1 MEDISRSR
9 SRENERGQVVV
20 LLAVSLTIMLLFL
33 ALAIDVGFAYV
44 TKAKLSKAVDAAC
57 LTAMKNLAQGQ
68 TTAKNL
74 AINSFNGNYRQ
85 SALDSNPPLVNVSFA
100 TDAYGQ
106 TLVNVSATATIRTF
120 FMRIMPDRQ
129 TFSVSDSA
137 QATRGKL
144 VMSLVLDRSGSMK
157 DNGGST
163 ALPPAV
169 TTFINYFDNNN
180 DEVAMISFA
189 SNATVDVPIG
199 YNFITPITN
208 AVNAMKSKFS
218 GGTFGPGGLTDA
230 KAQND
235 SVAVQPGQNVVKVVV
250 YFTDGYV
257 NTIQDTFTCTSTWG
271 KTLYNYGGFDADNCG
286 YGSRPCVDFFDPS
299 TGTDLANKDYS
310 SGVDKNGNPGHQP
323 TPDCTGVT
331 KFTSQQSG
339 TLTTFSRTAVTSDAK
354 YRALQTATAM
364 RTENPGMLVYSI
376 GLGSSVDQAFLRQ
389 IANDPASSTYNP
401 NQPAGEAVF
410 ASNCPSSQCNAE
422 LQQVF
427 QIIAAKILLRL
438 TQ

>member
-1 MEDISRSR
+1 VKLFSRNR
-9 SRENERGQVVV
+9 SRENERGQVVILV
-20 LLAVSLTIMLLFL
+20 AVSMTLMLLFL

-44 TKAKLSKAVDAAC
+44 TKARLSKAVDAAC
-57 LTAMKNLAQGQ
+57 LTAMRNLAQGQ

-74 AINSFNGNYRQ
+74 AINSFNGNYNV
-85 SALDSNPPLVNVSFA
+85 SGLDNNPPTVTVSFS

-106 TLVNVSATATIRTF
+106 TLVNVRATATIRTF
-120 FMRIMPDRQ
+120 FMRMLPNRQ
-129 TFSVSDSA
+129 TLSVSDSA

-144 VMSLVLDRSGSMK
+144 VMSLVLDRSGSMTG
-157 DNGGST
+157 NGGST

-189 SNATVDVPIG
+189 SNATIDVPIG
-199 YNFITPITN
+199 YTFITPITN

-235 SVAVQPGQNVVKVVV
+235 SVTVLPGQNVVKVMV
-250 YFTDGYV
+250 YFTDGYA
-257 NTIQDTFTCTSTWG
+257 NTIQDYLSCSGTP
-271 KTLYNYGGFDADNCG
+271 TLYNFGGYDSGSSVDAFN
-286 YGSRPCVDFFDPS
+286 
-299 TGTDLANKDYS
+299 LS
-310 SGVDKNGNPGHQP
+310 SGTSLATYNGVSSWTPTTTCLKNVN
-323 TPDCTGVT
+323 
-331 KFTSQQSG
+331 KFTSAINGQLKSLN
-339 TLTTFSRTAVTSDAK
+339 LTNVTADAK

-364 RTENPGMLVYSI
+364 RTENPGMFIYSI
-376 GLGSSVDQAFLRQ
+376 GLGTSVDQAFLQQ

-401 NQPAGEAVF
+401 NQPVGQAVF
-410 ASNCPSSQCNAE
+410 ASNCPSSQCSAQ

-427 QIIAAKILLRL
+427 QTIAAKILLRL

>member
-1 MEDISRSR
+1 MKFFGRGR
-9 SRENERGQVVV
+9 SRENEGGQIVV
-20 LLAVSLTIMLLFL
+20 LVAVSLTIMLLFL

-68 TTAKNL
+68 ATARGL
-74 AINSFNGNYRQ
+74 AINSFNGNYNQ
-85 SALDSNPPLVNVSFA
+85 SALDSNPPSINITFA
-100 TDAYGQ
+100 SDAYGQ
-106 TLVNVSATATIRTF
+106 MLVNVNATATIRTF
-120 FMRIMPDRQ
+120 FMRILPGRQ

-144 VMSLVLDRSGSMK
+144 VMSLVLDRSGSMTG
-157 DNGGST
+157 NGGST

-169 TTFINYFDNNN
+169 ITFINYFDNTN

-208 AVNAMKSKFS
+208 AVNAMRTKFA
-218 GGTFGPGGLTDA
+218 GATFGPGGLTYA

-235 SVAVQPGQNVVKVVV
+235 SVPVLPGQNVVKVVV
-250 YFTDGYV
+250 YFTDGYA
-257 NTIQDTFTCTSTWG
+257 NTIQGYLSCSG
-271 KTLYNYGGFDADNCG
+271 VATLYNFGGYDS
-286 YGSRPCVDFFDPS
+286 GSSVEILNPSSGASIATYDGVSRWNPS
-299 TGTDLANKDYS
+299 TSCLRSVN
-310 SGVDKNGNPGHQP
+310 
-323 TPDCTGVT
+323 
-331 KFTSQQSG
+331 KFTSAIDGQLKS
-339 TLTTFSRTAVTSDAK
+339 LNRTNVTADAK
-354 YRALQTATAM
+354 YQALQTTTAM
-364 RTENPGMLVYSI
+364 RTETPGMLVFSI
-376 GLGSSVDQAFLRQ
+376 GLGSNVDQAFLRQ

-401 NQPAGEAVF
+401 NQPVGQAVF

>member
-1 MEDISRSR
+1 MKSFTRGR
-9 SRENERGQVVV
+9 NRESERGQIAI
-20 LLAVSLTIMLLFL
+20 LLAASLTLVLLFL
-33 ALAIDVGFAYV
+33 ALAVDVGFAYV

-57 LTAMKNLAQGQ
+57 LTAMRNLAQGQ
-68 TTAKNL
+68 TTARNL
-74 AINSFNGNYRQ
+74 AINSFNGNYNA
-85 SALDSNPPLVNVSFA
+85 SALDSNPPSIDVSFS

-120 FMRIMPDRQ
+120 FMRILSQRQ

-144 VMSLVLDRSGSMK
+144 VMSLVLDRSGSMTS
-157 DNGGST
+157 DGGST

-180 DEVAMISFA
+180 DEVAMVSFA
-189 SNATVDVPIG
+189 SNATIDVPIG

-235 SVAVQPGQNVVKVVV
+235 SISIPPGQNAVKVVV

-257 NTIQDTFTCTSTWG
+257 NTIQDYLSCNG
-271 KTLYNYGGFDADNCG
+271 IPTLYNFGGHDT
-286 YGSRPCVDFFDPS
+286 GSSVDVFDPVS
-299 TGTDLANKDYS
+299 GNSIASYDGS
-310 SGVDKNGNPGHQP
+310 SKWTPTTTCLKN
-323 TPDCTGVT
+323 VS
-331 KFTSQQSG
+331 KFTSAIDGQ
-339 TLTTFSRTAVTSDAK
+339 LKALNRTNVTADAK

-364 RTENPGMLVYSI
+364 RAENPGMLVYSI
-376 GLGSSVDQAFLRQ
+376 GLGSSVDQAFLQQ
-389 IANDPASSTYNP
+389 IANDPASSTYNSS
-401 NQPAGEAVF
+401 QPTGEAVF
-410 ASNCPSSQCNAE
+410 ASNCPSSQCSAE

-427 QIIAAKILLRL
+427 QTIAAKILLRL

>member
-1 MEDISRSR
+1 MTFCSHGR
-9 SRENERGQVVV
+9 SRENERGQIAI
-20 LLAVSLTIMLLFL
+20 LLAVSLTLMLLFL

-57 LTAMKNLAQGQ
+57 LTAMRNLAQGQ
-68 TTAKNL
+68 ATAKNL
-74 AINSFNGNYRQ
+74 AINSFNGNYNV
-85 SALDSNPPLVNVSFA
+85 SGLDSNPPSINVTFS
-100 TDAYGQ
+100 TDGYGN

-120 FMRIMPDRQ
+120 FMRILPNRQ

-144 VMSLVLDRSGSMK
+144 VMSLVLDRSGSMTS
-157 DNGGST
+157 DGGST

-180 DEVAMISFA
+180 DEVAMVSFA
-189 SNATVDVPIG
+189 SNATVDVAIG
-199 YNFITPITN
+199 YHFITPITN
-208 AVNAMKSKFS
+208 AVNAMRSKFS

-235 SVAVQPGQNVVKVVV
+235 SVLVQPGQNVVKVVV

-257 NTIQDTFTCTSTWG
+257 NTIQDHLSCNG
-271 KTLYNYGGFDADNCG
+271 IPTLYNYGGHDTG
-286 YGSRPCVDFFDPS
+286 TSVDVFDPTSGNSVASYDGVSKWTPS
-299 TGTDLANKDYS
+299 TTCL
-310 SGVDKNGNPGHQP
+310 KN
-323 TPDCTGVT
+323 VT
-331 KFTSQQSG
+331 KFTSAIDGQLKS
-339 TLTTFSRTAVTSDAK
+339 LNRANVTADAK

-364 RTENPGMLVYSI
+364 RAENPGMLVYSI
-376 GLGSSVDQAFLRQ
+376 GLGSSIDQAFLQQ

-401 NQPAGEAVF
+401 NQPVGEAVF
-410 ASNCPSSQCNAE
+410 ASNCPSSQCSAQ

-427 QIIAAKILLRL
+427 QTIAAKILLRL

>member
-1 MEDISRSR
+1 MKLFSRSR
-9 SRENERGQVVV
+9 RREAQRGQVVV
-20 LLAVSLTIMLLFL
+20 LVAVSLTLMLLFM

-57 LTAMKNLAQGQ
+57 LTAMRNLARGQ

-74 AINSFNGNYRQ
+74 AINSFNGNYQ
-85 SALDSNPPLVNVSFA
+85 LSGLDSVPPSLTVSFS

-106 TLVNVSATATIRTF
+106 TLVNVNATATIKTF
-120 FMRIMPDRQ
+120 FMRMLPNRE

-144 VMSLVLDRSGSMK
+144 VMSLVLDRSGSMTG
-157 DNGGST
+157 NGGST

-189 SNATVDVPIG
+189 SNATIDVPIG

-208 AVNAMKSKFS
+208 AVNAMRSKFG
-218 GGTFGPGGLTDA
+218 GGTFGPGGITDA

-235 SVAVQPGQNVVKVVV
+235 SVSVLPGQNVVKVMV

-257 NTIQDTFTCTSTWG
+257 NTIQDTFACTSKWG
-271 KTLYNYGGFDADNCG
+271 NTLYNYGGFDADNCG
-286 YGSRPCVDFFDPS
+286 YGSRACVDFFDPS

-331 KFTSQQSG
+331 QFRSQQTGKLNHIFPYGRHLRRKVSSPANRDRHAYRESRHADLLHRVGDEYRSG
-339 TLTTFSRTAVTSDAK
+339 VPATDRQRSGQLD
-354 YRALQTATAM
+354 LQ
-364 RTENPGMLVYSI
+364 S
-376 GLGSSVDQAFLRQ
+376 Q
-389 IANDPASSTYNP
+389 PAS
-401 NQPAGEAVF
+401 GRGGV
-410 ASNCPSSQCNAE
+410 CNE
-422 LQQVF
+422 LPV
-427 QIIAAKILLRL
+427 
-438 TQ
+438 

>member
-1 MEDISRSR
+1 M
-9 SRENERGQVVV
+9 
-20 LLAVSLTIMLLFL
+20 LLAASLTLMLLFL

-57 LTAMKNLAQGQ
+57 LTAMRNLAQGQ
-68 TTAKNL
+68 TAARNL
-74 AINSFNGNYRQ
+74 AVNSFNGNYNV
-85 SALDSNPPLVNVSFA
+85 SGLDSNPPTVNVNFS

-120 FMRIMPDRQ
+120 FMRILPDRQ

-144 VMSLVLDRSGSMK
+144 IMSLVLDRSGSMTT
-157 DNGGST
+157 NGGST

-169 TTFINYFDNNN
+169 ITFINYFDNNN

-189 SNATVDVPIG
+189 SNATVDVGIG
-199 YNFITPITN
+199 YHFITPITN
-208 AVNAMKSKFS
+208 AVNAMKSNFS

-235 SVAVQPGQNVVKVVV
+235 SIAVQPGQNAVKVVI

-257 NTIQDTFTCTSTWG
+257 NTIQDRLSCSG
-271 KTLYNYGGFDADNCG
+271 VPTLYNYGGHDT
-286 YGSRPCVDFFDPS
+286 GSSVDVFDPASGNSVASYDGSSKWTPS
-299 TGTDLANKDYS
+299 TTCL
-310 SGVDKNGNPGHQP
+310 KN
-323 TPDCTGVT
+323 VS
-331 KFTSQQSG
+331 KFTSAIDGQLK
-339 TLTTFSRTAVTSDAK
+339 TLNRTNVTADAK

-364 RTENPGMLVYSI
+364 RAENPGMLVYSI

-389 IANDPASSTYNP
+389 IANDPASSTYDP
-401 NQPAGEAVF
+401 NQPVGEAVF
-410 ASNCPSSQCNAE
+410 ASNCPSSQCSAE

-427 QIIAAKILLRL
+427 QTIAAKILLRL

>member
-1 MEDISRSR
+1 
-9 SRENERGQVVV
+9 
-20 LLAVSLTIMLLFL
+20 MLLFL

-68 TTAKNL
+68 TTARNL
-74 AINSFNGNYRQ
+74 AVNSFNGNYNV
-85 SALDSNPPLVNVSFA
+85 SGLDSNPPSINVTFS

-106 TLVNVSATATIRTF
+106 TLVNVTATATIRTF
-120 FMRIMPDRQ
+120 FMRMLPNRQ
-129 TFSVSDSA
+129 TFSVSDGA

-144 VMSLVLDRSGSMK
+144 IMSLVLDRSGSMTS
-157 DNGGST
+157 NGGST

-169 TTFINYFDNNN
+169 ITFINYFDNNN

-208 AVNAMKSKFS
+208 AVTAMKTKFS
-218 GGTFGPGGLTDA
+218 GGTFGPGGLSDA
-230 KAQND
+230 KTQND
-235 SVAVQPGQNVVKVVV
+235 SVSVQPGQNAVKVVV

-257 NTIQDTFTCTSTWG
+257 NTIQDKLSCSGTP
-271 KTLYNYGGFDADNCG
+271 TLYNYGGYDS
-286 YGSRPCVDFFDPS
+286 GSSVDVSKWTP
-299 TGTDLANKDYS
+299 TTTCL
-310 SGVDKNGNPGHQP
+310 KN
-323 TPDCTGVT
+323 VT
-331 KFTSQQSG
+331 KFTSAINGQLKS
-339 TLTTFSRTAVTSDAK
+339 LNRTNVTADAK

-364 RTENPGMLVYSI
+364 RAENPGMLVYSI
-376 GLGSSVDQAFLRQ
+376 GLGSSADQAFLQQ
-389 IANDPASSTYNP
+389 IANDPASSTYDP
-401 NQPAGEAVF
+401 NQPVGEAVF
-410 ASNCPSSQCNAE
+410 ASKCPSTQCSAE

-427 QIIAAKILLRL
+427 QTIAAKILLRL

>member
-1 MEDISRSR
+1 VKFLGRDK
-9 SRENERGQVVV
+9 SRENERGQIVV
-20 LLAVSLTIMLLFL
+20 LLAVSLTLMLLFM

-57 LTAMKNLAQGQ
+57 LTAMRNLAQGQ

-74 AINSFNGNYRQ
+74 AINSFNGNYHQ
-85 SALDSNPPLVNVSFA
+85 SGLDSNPPSVTVSFS
-100 TDAYGQ
+100 TDGSGN

-120 FMRIMPDRQ
+120 FMRILPNRE

-144 VMSLVLDRSGSMK
+144 VMTLVLDRSGSETS
-157 DNGGST
+157 DGGST
-163 ALPPAV
+163 AIPPAV
-169 TTFINYFDNNN
+169 TSFVNDFSNST
-180 DEVAMISFA
+180 DEVAMVSFA
-189 SNATVDVPIG
+189 SNATVDVAIN

-208 AVNAMKSKFS
+208 KVHAISWG
-218 GGTFGPGGLTDA
+218 GGTFGLGGLTDG

-235 SVAVQPGQNVVKVVV
+235 SVVATPGQNVVKVVV

-257 NTIQDTFTCTSTWG
+257 NVIQDTFNCTSIWG
-271 KTLYNYGGFDADNCG
+271 ATLYNYGGYDSG
-286 YGSRPCVDFFDPS
+286 TQVDFFNPS
-299 TGTDLANKDYS
+299 NGTDWGTLDS
-310 SGVDKNGNPGHQP
+310 HGNPPHSP

-331 KFTSQQSG
+331 KFTSQIDG
-339 TLTTFSRTAVTSDAK
+339 TQKSFTRAYVTADAQ
-354 YRALQTATAM
+354 YRALQVANAM
-364 RTENPGMLVYSI
+364 RAEGMYVYSI
-376 GLGSSVDQAFLRQ
+376 GLGTGVAQSFLQQ

-401 NQPAGEAVF
+401 NEPEGLAVF
-410 ASNCPSSQCNAE
+410 APNCPSSQCTAE

-427 QIIAAKILLRL
+427 QTIAAKILLRL

>member
-1 MEDISRSR
+1 MKFLSRSR
-9 SRENERGQVVV
+9 NRKNERGQIVV
-20 LLAVSLTIMLLFL
+20 LVAVCLTVMLLFM
-33 ALAIDVGFAYV
+33 ALAIDAGLAYV

-68 TTAKNL
+68 TTARTL
-74 AINSFNGNYRQ
+74 AINSFNGNYRA
-85 SALDSNPPLVNVSFA
+85 SSLDSSAPSITVSFS

-120 FMRIMPDRQ
+120 LMRLLPQYQ

-144 VMSLVLDRSGSMK
+144 VMSLVLDRSGSMTG
-157 DNGGST
+157 NGGST

-180 DEVAMISFA
+180 DEVAMTSFA
-189 SNATVDVPIG
+189 SNATVDVAIG
-199 YNFITPITN
+199 YQFITPITN
-208 AVNAMKSKFS
+208 AVNAMKSNFT
-218 GGTFGPGGLTDA
+218 GGTFGPGGLTLA

-235 SVAVQPGQNVVKVVV
+235 SVSIPVGQNAVKVVV

-257 NTIQDTFTCTSTWG
+257 NTIQDYLSCSGTS
-271 KTLYNYGGFDADNCG
+271 TLYNFGGYDSGSTVDVFDIT
-286 YGSRPCVDFFDPS
+286 
-299 TGTDLANKDYS
+299 TGTSIATYD
-310 SGVDKNGNPGHQP
+310 GVSKWTPSNTCLKN
-323 TPDCTGVT
+323 VT
-331 KFTSQQSG
+331 KFTSAIDGKLKS
-339 TLTTFSRTAVTSDAK
+339 LTRTNVTADAQ

-364 RTENPGMLVYSI
+364 RAENPGMLVYSI
-376 GLGSSVDQAFLRQ
+376 GLGTNVDQAFLQQ
-389 IANDPASSTYNP
+389 IANDPASSTYNAS
-401 NQPAGEAVF
+401 QPVGQAVF
-410 ASNCPSSQCNAE
+410 ASNCPSSQCTAQ

>member
-1 MEDISRSR
+1 MKLFSRNR
-9 SRENERGQVVV
+9 SRENERGQVVILV
-20 LLAVSLTIMLLFL
+20 AVSMTLMLLFL

-44 TKAKLSKAVDAAC
+44 TKARLSKAVDAAC
-57 LTAMKNLAQGQ
+57 LTAMRNLAQGQ

-74 AINSFNGNYRQ
+74 AINSFNGNYNV
-85 SALDSNPPLVNVSFA
+85 SGLDNNPPTVTVSFS

-106 TLVNVSATATIRTF
+106 TLVNVRATATIRTF
-120 FMRIMPDRQ
+120 FMRMLPNRQ
-129 TFSVSDSA
+129 TLSVSDSA

-144 VMSLVLDRSGSMK
+144 VMSLVLDRSGSMTN
-157 DNGGST
+157 NGGST

-169 TTFINYFDNNN
+169 TTFINYFDNSN

-189 SNATVDVPIG
+189 SNATIDVPIG
-199 YNFITPITN
+199 YSFITPITN

-235 SVAVQPGQNVVKVVV
+235 SVTVQPGQNVVKVVV

-257 NTIQDTFTCTSTWG
+257 NTIQDKLSCSGTL
-271 KTLYNYGGFDADNCG
+271 TLYNYGGYDS
-286 YGSRPCVDFFDPS
+286 GSSVDVFNPTS
-299 TGTDLANKDYS
+299 GTSLATYDGVS
-310 SGVDKNGNPGHQP
+310 SWTP
-323 TPDCTGVT
+323 TTTCLKTVT
-331 KFTSQQSG
+331 KFTSAINGQLKS
-339 TLTTFSRTAVTSDAK
+339 LNRTNVTADAK

-364 RTENPGMLVYSI
+364 RTENPGMFIYSI
-376 GLGSSVDQAFLRQ
+376 GLGTSVDQAFLQQ

-401 NQPAGEAVF
+401 NQPVGQAVF
-410 ASNCPSSQCNAE
+410 ASNCPSSQCSAQ

-427 QIIAAKILLRL
+427 QTIAAKILLRL